1 MNLHA
6 IPDFP
11 LVSPGDDLASVII
24 GCMEKAGVGVV
35 SGDIIVIAQKIV
47 SKAEDRYVDL
57 SIISPS
63 LEARQL
69 AEKVDKDPR
78 LVHLI
83 LSESEQV
90 VGHRPGVLIVAHRLG
105 YVLANAGIDASNLSP
120 GSKGAEHVLLLPK
133 NSNASCARLRSALE
147 THFDKTIG
155 VIISD
160 SIGRAWRN
168 GSLGTA
174 LGSAGVPALWDRIG
188 EKDLYGRVL
197 QVTQVGYADQVAA
210 AAALVMGEGAEGLP
224 VVKVS
229 GLDWEPVTVDATQ
242 LVRPKDQD
250 LFR

>member
-1 MNLHA
+1 MNLDA
-6 IPDFP
+6 IPDIP
-11 LVSPGDDLASVII
+11 LVSPGNDLASVII
-24 GCMEKAGVGVV
+24 EGMDKAGVGVV
-35 SGDIIVIAQKIV
+35 SGDILVIAQKIV

-57 SIISPS
+57 STISPS
-63 LEARQL
+63 SQARQL
-69 AEKVDKDPR
+69 AEQVDKDPR
-78 LVHLI
+78 LVDLI

-105 YVLANAGIDASNLSP
+105 YVLANAGIDASNLEP
-120 GSKGAEHVLLLPK
+120 DTKGEERVLLLPK
-133 NSNASCARLRSALE
+133 DPNASCARLRASLE
-147 THFDKTIG
+147 AHFNETIG

-188 EKDLYGRVL
+188 EKDMFGRTL
-197 QVTQVGYADQVAA
+197 QVTQVAYADQVAA

-229 GLDWEPVTVDATQ
+229 GLDWEPVAADATQ
-242 LVRPKDQD
+242 LLRPKDQD
-250 LFR
+250 IFR